1 MENQENDS
9 QNQKIDELVK
19 NINKLSSIYKE
30 LNNLVI
36 EQGSLVD
43 RIDVNIESTLQH
55 TQKAVVHLVAADEAA
70 SSPFADRVMKVLVV
84 MILLLVIILGLK
96 WAS

>member
-84 MILLLVIILGLK
+84 MILLLAIILGLK

>member
-1 MENQENDS
+1 M
-9 QNQKIDELVK
+9 K

-84 MILLLVIILGLK
+84 MILLLAIILGLK
-96 WAS
+96 WASWYICVSIIT